1 MQHAEPLVQAQVKP
15 TKGKLS
21 VKPKPAL
28 NVPMDVDIVGDPKP
42 KGLKKVPKLCPT
54 KKAIT
59 AAAISEDNIVVTDE
73 PAPLHCILH
82 KWK

>member
-28 NVPMDVDIVGDPKP
+28 NIPMDVDTVDDPKP
-42 KGLKKVPKLCPT
+42 KGQKVPKPCPT

-59 AAAISEDNIVVTDE
+59 AAAISEDDIVITDE
-73 PAPLHCILH
+73 PAP
-82 KWK
+82 W